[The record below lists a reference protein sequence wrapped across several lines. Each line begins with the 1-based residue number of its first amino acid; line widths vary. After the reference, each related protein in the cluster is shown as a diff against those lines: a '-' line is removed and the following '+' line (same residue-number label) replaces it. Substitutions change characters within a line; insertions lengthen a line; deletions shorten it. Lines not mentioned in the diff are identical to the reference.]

1 MSKPN
6 NFCVLPWIH
15 LETSANGNAR
25 PCCIYSGH
33 YKDSSNSSISME
45 HNSITQAMNCH
56 GANELRKQF
65 YNNEKPEGCSLCWD
79 IESAGGTSKRME
91 SNAKYMN
98 KFDDT
103 IKPVYLDLK
112 FGTTCNLK
120 CRICSPWSSSKWLKD
135 QNILDEDPNN
145 PILKVKHT
153 YPKKD
158 WSEQNENFWN
168 DFLNIVDRVEHF
180 DFTGGEPMMI
190 EKHKEVLKHCVDKGY
205 NSYQTIHYNTN
216 GTQYDKEFADTVLS
230 KFKFVDV
237 MFSID
242 GIKGQFEYQRYPAK
256 WNEVEANIKKWQTHG
271 FYTHVCC
278 TVNTQNILYLDDIIY
293 FCKDN
298 NLPIYLNIMQAPEH
312 YNIKSIPNSMKK
324 EVDKMLN
331 NVTVENKQLKQIS
344 NFMNSENWWEDKSY
358 TKGNVKYFITKND
371 ELRNENFAIHFPEA
385 AKYLEINND

>member
-1 MSKPN
+1 MNIPK

-25 PCCIYSGH
+25 PCCIYSDH
-33 YKDSSNSSISME
+33 YKNNDNSSVSMQD
-45 HNSITQAMNCH
+45 NSITQAMNSH

-65 YNNEKPEGCSLCWD
+65 SNNEKPQGCSLCWD

-91 SNAKYMN
+91 SNTKYMD

-135 QNILDEDPNN
+135 QKILDNDPNN
-145 PILKVKHT
+145 PVLKVKHY

-158 WSEQNENFWN
+158 WSEDNENFWD
-168 DFLNIVDRVEHF
+168 DFLNIVGSVEHF

-190 EKHKEVLKHCVDKGY
+190 EKHKEVLKYCVDKGY
-205 NSYQTIHYNTN
+205 SQYQTIHYNTN
-216 GTQYDKEFADTVLS
+216 GTHYDKEFAENILT
-230 KFKFVDV
+230 KFKFVDI

-242 GIKGQFEYQRYPAK
+242 GIGEQFEYQRHPAK
-256 WNEVEANIKKWQTHG
+256 WNEVEANIKNWQTHG

-278 TVNTQNILYLDDIIY
+278 TVNIQNALYLDKIIY
-293 FCKDN
+293 YCKDN

-312 YNIKSIPNSMKK
+312 YNIKSLPLHMKK

-331 NVTVENKQLKQIS
+331 NVTVENKQKMQIS
-344 NFMNSENWWEDKSY
+344 KFMNSENWWENKSY
-358 TKGNVKYFITKND
+358 TKGNIKYFITKND
-371 ELRNENFAIHFPEA
+371 ELRNEKFATHFSEA
-385 AKYLEINND
+385 AKMMEI

>member
-1 MSKPN
+1 MEDN
-6 NFCVLPWIH
+6 N
-15 LETSANGNAR
+15 
-25 PCCIYSGH
+25 
-33 YKDSSNSSISME
+33 
-45 HNSITQAMNCH
+45 ITQAMNSH
-56 GANELRKQF
+56 GAKELRKQF
-65 YNNEKPEGCSLCWD
+65 SNNEKPEGCSLCWD
-79 IESAGGTSKRME
+79 IESAGGTSKRIE
-91 SNAKYMN
+91 SNAKYMD
-98 KFDDT
+98 KFDGT

-135 QNILDEDPNN
+135 QKILDEDPNN

-158 WSEQNENFWN
+158 WSEHNENFWN
-168 DFLNIVDRVEHF
+168 DFLNIVGKVEHF

-205 NSYQTIHYNTN
+205 NNYQTIHYNTN
-216 GTQYDKEFADTVLS
+216 GTHYDKEFADKVLS

-242 GIKGQFEYQRYPAK
+242 GIRGQFEYQRYPAK

-293 FCKDN
+293 FCRDN

-312 YNIKSIPNSMKK
+312 YNIKSIPNAMKK

-344 NFMNSENWWEDKSY
+344 NFMNSENWWEEKSY
-358 TKGNVKYFITKND
+358 TKNNVKYFITKND